1 MSRQKTGIETGIERV
16 TTSIKVNPN
25 FWKDVKIYCLKNDVE
40 VSEFVEKTL
49 KKVIQ
54 KDS

>member
-1 MSRQKTGIETGIERV
+1 MTEDKKQAIRK
-16 TTSIKVNPN
+16 TTSIKINPDL
-25 FWKDVKIYCLKNDVE
+25 WKDVKIYCLKNDVE

-49 KKVIQ
+49 KKIIQ